1 MIDSKLLSELNI
13 ILQTQCIESIERYK
27 SSVASEWKS
36 TAYVECVRATHLYVP
51 LLINTCSRFRNV
63 YMHYGPVVVLMNDMR
78 RWLQLLSVDHS
89 RNANCRK
96 IDVCTPYVHTGAQCD
111 A

>member
-13 ILQTQCIESIERYK
+13 TLQTQCIESIERHK

-36 TAYVECVRATHLYVP
+36 TAYVECVRATHLYVL
-51 LLINTCSRFRNV
+51 LLINTCILLRNV
-63 YMHYGPVVVLMNDMR
+63 YMHYGPVVVVMNDMC
-78 RWLQLLSVDHS
+78 RWQQLRSVEHS

-96 IDVCTPYVHTGAQCD
+96 IDVCTHRAYGSTM
-111 A
+111 